1 MDIKYQLPQGW
12 KVLPPSKAG
21 KGQPE
26 RSSGKTL
33 LKGRSGC
40 GRWHTQEGPWDKE
53 ALTSV

>member
-40 GRWHTQEGPWDKE
+40 GRWHTQEGPWHKE